1 MKRSHALTV
10 IAAAAL
16 SVALAGCGGDDEAAA
31 PTPTPAPA
39 PAQAETD
46 SADLTVRSTR
56 FGRILFDGRDR
67 VLYAF
72 TRDRQGG
79 PSQCYD
85 ECATAWPVYFAE
97 ESPRAGEGVEQS
109 LIGTTKRRDG
119 RLQVTY
125 DGWPLYYYVDDGPGE
140 VLCQN
145 VREFGGLWL
154 VVEPSGRLVR

>member
-1 MKRSHALTV
+1 MKRFPALTAL
-10 IAAAAL
+10 AAVALSL
-16 SVALAGCGGDDEAAA
+16 SVAGCGAGDEDEVAA
-31 PTPTPAPA
+31 PTR
-39 PAQAETD
+39 AETG
-46 SADLTVRSTR
+46 SADLTVRDTR
-56 FGRILFDGRDR
+56 FGRILFDGSDR

-79 PSQCYD
+79 PSRCYD

-97 ESPRAGEGVEQS
+97 GTPQAGEGVEQA
-109 LIGTTKRRDG
+109 LIGTTLRRDG

-154 VVEPSGRLVR
+154 VVQPSGELVR

>member
-1 MKRSHALTV
+1 VKRSPALTA
-10 IAAAAL
+10 IAAVAL
-16 SVALAGCGGDDEAAA
+16 SLAAAGCGGEAEEAA
-31 PTPTPAPA
+31 PT
-39 PAQAETD
+39 QAETD
-46 SADLTVRSTR
+46 SAVQQTQPALTVRSTR
-56 FGRILFDGRDR
+56 FGRILFDDGDR

-97 ESPRAGEGVEQS
+97 GSPQAGEGVEQS
-109 LIGTTKRRDG
+109 LIGTTTRRDG

-145 VREFGGLWL
+145 VQEFGGLWL
-154 VVEPSGRLVR
+154 VVQPDGRLVR

>member
-1 MKRSHALTV
+1 MKRWPALTAV
-10 IAAAAL
+10 AAVAL
-16 SVALAGCGGDDEAAA
+16 SLALTGCGGEDEDAA
-31 PTPTPAPA
+31 PPPA
-39 PAQAETD
+39 PAQAETE
-46 SADLTVRSTR
+46 ATLTVRSTR

-85 ECATAWPVYFAE
+85 DCATAWPVYFAE
-97 ESPRAGEGVEQS
+97 ESTQAGEGVEQS
-109 LIGTTKRRDG
+109 LIGTTMRRDG

-125 DGWPLYYYVDDGPGE
+125 DGWPLYYYEHDGPGE

-154 VVEPSGRLVR
+154 VVQPSGRLVR

>member
-1 MKRSHALTV
+1 MKRSLVLTM
-10 IAAAAL
+10 IAAITL
-16 SVALAGCGGDDEAAA
+16 LLALAGCGGEDEEAGS
-31 PTPTPAPA
+31 P
-39 PAQAETD
+39 ETD
-46 SADLTVRSTR
+46 GQTQATLTVRDTR
-56 FGRILFDGRDR
+56 FGRILFDGGDR

-85 ECATAWPVYFAE
+85 ECAEAWPVYFSEGTAQ
-97 ESPRAGEGVEQS
+97 AGAGAEQS

-125 DGWPLYYYVDDGPGE
+125 DGWPLYYYEHDGPGE

-145 VREFGGLWL
+145 VRGFGGLWL
-154 VVEPSGRLVR
+154 VIEPSGRLVR